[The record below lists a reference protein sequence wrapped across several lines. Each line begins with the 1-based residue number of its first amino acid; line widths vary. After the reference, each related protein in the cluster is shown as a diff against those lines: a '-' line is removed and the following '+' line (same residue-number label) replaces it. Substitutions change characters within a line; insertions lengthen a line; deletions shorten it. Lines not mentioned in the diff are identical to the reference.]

1 MTQVL
6 GGVIFPGKPI
16 ANMITNVWI
25 YGSVA
30 QAVAFLQDFKL
41 GHYMKIPPRTM
52 FSVQVSTYVR
62 MELYVCTYGW
72 NWAAAHDPPHA
83 LVKSGLGM
91 DKIG

>member
-1 MTQVL
+1 ML

-30 QAVAFLQDFKL
+30 QAVSFLQDFKL

-52 FSVQVSTYVR
+52 FSVQVRTHLIAEHPS
-62 MELYVCTYGW
+62 
-72 NWAAAHDPPHA
+72 NAPPQMS
-83 LVKSGLGM
+83 VDS
-91 DKIG
+91 